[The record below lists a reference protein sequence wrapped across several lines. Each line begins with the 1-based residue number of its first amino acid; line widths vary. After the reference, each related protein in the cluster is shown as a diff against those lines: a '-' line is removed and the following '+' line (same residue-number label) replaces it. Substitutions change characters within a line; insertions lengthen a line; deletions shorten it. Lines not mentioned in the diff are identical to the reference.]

1 MPKRVKNSQKSAGLT
16 NDRGQ
21 AVIEYVLLLII
32 SVSLVL
38 MLVYQIFKP
47 MQQFVQGFMGDYVA
61 CLLETGELPALGG
74 DDTAA
79 ADKGCTSKFNN
90 VAGNTSGSKG
100 SGSSSSGSSNSS
112 KDQNSSGS
120 KNSSGSDSSSSGSNS
135 TYAGSSSRNGGR
147 YVSNSRGA
155 RRGMDGRSSDSQG
168 KVVEIA
174 LEGGGAG
181 GFFSKSTS
189 AGYAEVGRKVA
200 SVPVTG
206 LTEDEKKKL
215 EKKAGAGNKATMV
228 AGDGFTPAVKKMAV
242 KKPEAKAALMKE
254 DEPLTIGNFIRYLFI
269 AALII
274 ALVIFLGGQALQFSK
289 SGEK

>member
-32 SVSLVL
+32 SVSLIL

-90 VAGNTSGSKG
+90 VAGNANGGKG
-100 SGSSSSGSSNSS
+100 SGSSNSS
-112 KDQNSSGS
+112 SSDSSKNQDSSSS
-120 KNSSGSDSSSSGSNS
+120 KNSSGSDSSNSSSNS
-135 TYAGSSSRNGGR
+135 RYAGSGSRNNGR
-147 YVSNSRGA
+147 YISNGRSG
-155 RRGMDGRSSDSQG
+155 RRGLEGPASSQQG

-174 LEGGGAG
+174 LDGGGSG
-181 GFFSKSTS
+181 GFFQKTTS
-189 AGYAEVGRKVA
+189 AGYVETGRKVA

-215 EKKAGAGNKATMV
+215 EKKANAGNKTSV
-228 AGDGFTPAVKKMAV
+228 AAGEGFTPAVKKIAV
-242 KKPEAKAALMKE
+242 KKPEAKPVMMKE